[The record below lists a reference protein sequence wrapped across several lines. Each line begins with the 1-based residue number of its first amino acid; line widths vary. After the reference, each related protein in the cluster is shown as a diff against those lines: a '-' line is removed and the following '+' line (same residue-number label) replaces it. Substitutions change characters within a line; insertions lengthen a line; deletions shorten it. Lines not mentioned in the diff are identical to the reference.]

1 MDGGKI
7 MCFDNDQLEALA
19 ELKAEQ
25 QEELKQK
32 KIEQK
37 LRTFLP
43 YYDDLT

>member
-1 MDGGKI
+1 
-7 MCFDNDQLEALA
+7 MCFNQDQLEALA

-25 QEELKQK
+25 QEEQKQK
-32 KIEQK
+32 KMEQR